1 MLKYSPSSKLH
12 IIYNL
17 FFYVD
22 ILKNLSSKW
31 KDVVN
36 TIRSDFAE
44 EIIEGKNIDW
54 KLPIFYPSCKPLND
68 LEKILVGP
76 LNVNASS
83 HKNKPLIISIQI
95 NKKENIRKWLHAG
108 GQSWNVQQTK

>member
-1 MLKYSPSSKLH
+1 M
-12 IIYNL
+12 
-17 FFYVD
+17 
-22 ILKNLSSKW
+22 

-36 TIRSDFAE
+36 IIQSDLAE

-95 NKKENIRKWLHAG
+95 NKKENLRKWLHVG
-108 GQSWNVQQTK
+108 GQSWKVRQTK